1 MCSCSRGCGVVKQAA
16 LHPGACVGRSCRQKQ
31 GPGRRKRPD
40 LSECGCGCV
49 LLYVCSY
56 QHRSTFI
63 KVHLLLSLK
72 FYEHGHMAQYPAMV
86 CVCTH
91 VCTGRPAR
99 HSLLGWL
106 KNSSAEES
114 PGARGAVGEPTSPGP
129 QPGPGSA
136 HQARS
141 TSPSISGPHH
151 LGS

>member
-16 LHPGACVGRSCRQKQ
+16 PHPGACVGRSCRQKQ

-72 FYEHGHMAQYPAMV
+72 FYEHGHMAHYPAMV
-86 CVCTH
+86 CVC
-91 VCTGRPAR
+91 VCVYTRVHRQACPALAPR
-99 HSLLGWL
+99 V
-106 KNSSAEES
+106 AEKLFC
-114 PGARGAVGEPTSPGP
+114 RGEPW
-129 QPGPGSA
+129 SA
-136 HQARS
+136 W
-141 TSPSISGPHH
+141 GC
-151 LGS
+151 G